1 MELED
6 RLREVAAVYVLL
18 LSLWVTAL
26 AICKFRNLKSYL
38 FLDFCQ
44 NCDDV
49 PLDRLD
55 GHSKL
60 SCVQFNGIFQH
71 RFILKYK
78 RGFQT

>member
-6 RLREVAAVYVLL
+6 RLREVAELYVPL

-26 AICKFRNLKSYL
+26 AICKFRNFKSYL

-49 PLDRLD
+49 PLNWLD

-60 SCVQFNGIFQH
+60 SRVQFYGIFQH
-71 RFILKYK
+71 RFILK
-78 RGFQT
+78 